1 MAAILTQIVVLFLI
15 ACVGLLVAKLGYLD
29 DRTTNNL
36 NKMLLYVFVPCMI
49 VSSALGGASTYGQAT
64 VLLMIASAVA
74 LYLLLPVVALGVN
87 ALLRVPQERRRLTLL
102 MTVCGNVGF
111 VGYPVVQ
118 AFFGSQ
124 ALFLNS
130 IITMFQS
137 IPLYL
142 GAPLLLAD
150 RSEGRRAT
158 LSPRALLSPALVASV
173 AALVVFFAGIEL
185 PAFLADTIDSIGGIT
200 SPLAMI
206 LMGASL
212 NGVDLKSIALDWRL
226 HLYTLVKQLVLP
238 LAVWFALS
246 PFFPDKT
253 VLGIVVVVL
262 AMPVATMTMVL
273 AQQYRSDAAYA
284 TRAIVVTTLW
294 SFAILPVLGVVIG

>member
-87 ALLRVPQERRRLTLL
+87 ALLRIPRERRRLTLL

-111 VGYPVVQ
+111 MGYPVVQ

-142 GAPLLLAD
+142 GAPLLLTD
-150 RSEGRRAT
+150 RSEGHRAT

-185 PAFLADTIDSIGGIT
+185 PAFLADTIGSIGGIT

-284 TRAIVVTTLW
+284 TRTIVVTTLW
-294 SFAILPVLGVVIG
+294 SFAILPVLGIVIG

>member
-111 VGYPVVQ
+111 MGYPVVQ
-118 AFFGSQ
+118 AFFG
-124 ALFLNS
+124 LFGTFS
-130 IITMFQS
+130 
-137 IPLYL
+137 
-142 GAPLLLAD
+142 G
-150 RSEGRRAT
+150 
-158 LSPRALLSPALVASV
+158 
-173 AALVVFFAGIEL
+173 
-185 PAFLADTIDSIGGIT
+185 
-200 SPLAMI
+200 
-206 LMGASL
+206 
-212 NGVDLKSIALDWRL
+212 
-226 HLYTLVKQLVLP
+226 
-238 LAVWFALS
+238 
-246 PFFPDKT
+246 
-253 VLGIVVVVL
+253 
-262 AMPVATMTMVL
+262 
-273 AQQYRSDAAYA
+273 
-284 TRAIVVTTLW
+284 
-294 SFAILPVLGVVIG
+294 